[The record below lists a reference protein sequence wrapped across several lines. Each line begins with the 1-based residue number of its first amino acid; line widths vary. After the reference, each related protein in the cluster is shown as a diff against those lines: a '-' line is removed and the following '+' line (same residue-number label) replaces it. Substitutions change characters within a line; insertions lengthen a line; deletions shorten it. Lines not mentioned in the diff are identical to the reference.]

1 MDYSVYMHVNKTN
14 GKRYIGITSQKP
26 LYRWKNGLGYRS
38 QKRFF
43 CAIKSYGWDGFDHY
57 VLFENLSKAEAERT
71 EEELI
76 RKYRSNEEEY
86 GYNIENGGVIHKLS
100 EEQKEHLRE
109 INTGKHHSEETKRK
123 MSVSQRRRD
132 TSWMKGRK
140 HSEETRRKMSE
151 KRLGENN
158 PRAKAT
164 YQYTLDGRF
173 VRGYKCMNEIKTAL
187 GLEGTSHI
195 SLCCA
200 GKRKKAY
207 GYMWSYERAEKVA
220 PYKRNY
226 RKAVVNG

>member
-43 CAIKSYGWDGFDHY
+43 SAIKSYGWDGFDHY
-57 VLFENLSKAEAERT
+57 VLRENLSKAEAERT

-123 MSVSQRRRD
+123 MSVSHLGM
-132 TSWMKGRK
+132 SSKWLSGRK
-140 HSEETRRKMSE
+140 QSEETRK
-151 KRLGENN
+151 KRSILFCGTKN
-158 PRAKAT
+158 PRARET
-164 YQYTLDGRF
+164 FQYSLDGEF
-173 VRGYKCMNEIKTAL
+173 VRSYGCMEEIKAAL
-187 GLEGTSHI
+187 GIGKTAHI
-195 SLCCA
+195 SQCCS
-200 GKRKKAY
+200 GKRKQAY
-207 GYMWSYERAEKVA
+207 GYMWSYELCDRIA
-220 PYKRNY
+220 PYKRNH
-226 RKAVVNG
+226 RKAVTDG